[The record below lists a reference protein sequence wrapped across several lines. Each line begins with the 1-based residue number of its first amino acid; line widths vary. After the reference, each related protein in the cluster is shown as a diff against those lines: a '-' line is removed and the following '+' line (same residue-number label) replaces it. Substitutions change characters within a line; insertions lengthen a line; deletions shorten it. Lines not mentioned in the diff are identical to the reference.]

1 MSDTDLGE
9 KMKVLQKKIKD
20 VKLKVQ
26 EDFKTLE
33 DLVTELYTMK
43 EPPSEN
49 SEPEG
54 DTLNVSAALRGE
66 YI

>member
-1 MSDTDLGE
+1 MGE
-9 KMKVLQKKIKD
+9 KMKALQKNIED

-43 EPPSEN
+43 EPPIGN
-49 SEPEG
+49 YEPEG
-54 DTLNVSAALRGE
+54 EKLNVGAV
-66 YI
+66 